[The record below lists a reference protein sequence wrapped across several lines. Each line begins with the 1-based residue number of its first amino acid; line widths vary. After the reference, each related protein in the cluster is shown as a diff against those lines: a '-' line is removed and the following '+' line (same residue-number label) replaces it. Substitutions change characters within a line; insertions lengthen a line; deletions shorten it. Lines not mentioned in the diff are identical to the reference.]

1 MTLNEFLKYV
11 ETGKPLKGDEIHQ
24 FMNEMSDEA
33 RRMTFELNGS
43 YHDPEEI
50 RELLSV
56 FSCIPPVLYGFWEE
70 YHGRQERFHQRLLSF
85 SRSWRG
91 DTGRRLPD
99 RA

>member
-11 ETGKPLKGDEIHQ
+11 ETRKPLKGDEIHQ
-24 FMNEMSDEA
+24 FMNKMSDEA

-50 RELLSV
+50 RELLSRLFNKPV
-56 FSCIPPVLYGFWEE
+56 DPCIPPVLYGFRKE

-91 DTGRRLPD
+91 DTG
-99 RA
+99 

>member
-50 RELLSV
+50 REL
-56 FSCIPPVLYGFWEE
+56 IPLV
-70 YHGRQERFHQRLLSF
+70 
-85 SRSWRG
+85 
-91 DTGRRLPD
+91 
-99 RA
+99 

>member
-50 RELLSV
+50 RE
-56 FSCIPPVLYGFWEE
+56 
-70 YHGRQERFHQRLLSF
+70 RFHQRLLSF

>member
-11 ETGKPLKGDEIHQ
+11 ETRKPLKGDEIHQ
-24 FMNEMSDEA
+24 FMNKMSDEA

-43 YHDPEEI
+43 YHDPEE
-50 RELLSV
+50 
-56 FSCIPPVLYGFWEE
+56 
-70 YHGRQERFHQRLLSF
+70 
-85 SRSWRG
+85 SWRG

>member
-50 RELLSV
+50 REL
-56 FSCIPPVLYGFWEE
+56 SCIPPVLYGFWEE
-70 YHGRQERFHQRLLSF
+70 YHGR
-85 SRSWRG
+85 
-91 DTGRRLPD
+91 
-99 RA
+99 